1 MGHPKIECLWGQFA
15 PLPTHSATLNTDNKR
30 LLFRKVLKLFSKT
43 LQLIFPS
50 NYEDDF
56 DMDDDLDQD
65 DIAALKGEN
74 NVENSLTKSLSYFT
88 GTGGSSDD
96 EDSSTFY

>member
-1 MGHPKIECLWGQFA
+1 
-15 PLPTHSATLNTDNKR
+15 
-30 LLFRKVLKLFSKT
+30 
-43 LQLIFPS
+43 
-50 NYEDDF
+50 
-56 DMDDDLDQD
+56 MDDDLDQD
-65 DIAALKGEN
+65 DIAALKGDN